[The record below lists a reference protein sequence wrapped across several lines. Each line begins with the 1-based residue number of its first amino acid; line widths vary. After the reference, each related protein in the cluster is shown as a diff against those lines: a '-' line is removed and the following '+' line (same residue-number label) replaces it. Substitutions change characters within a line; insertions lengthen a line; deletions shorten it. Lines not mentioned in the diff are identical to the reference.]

1 MTMTIQTVH
10 KYGFGMSDLSV
21 TMRRRFDNAVDI
33 VSLFLSDRLSPE
45 EIDLDAIS
53 ELKGMFN
60 RSLRKDQWNWFTV
73 YDRLGCPPRN
83 EMNSIVSRLV
93 KLREC
98 LKEHDF
104 EQALLIRADLITGTL
119 PTYLSQWK
127 NHRKI
132 RASQGKRGWLYILSR
147 KDEPDILKIGR
158 TTRSVEGRVKE
169 INSATGVLIP
179 YSARAVFEVEDA
191 EEAENLVF
199 RLLSDYR
206 VRMDREFFQIPFSE
220 AVKIIEEEIFPLLI
234 RTQGEVKWF
243 DATKGYGFI
252 TCEEHARDIFV
263 HESQILDE
271 RSYLIQQGQK
281 VKFDI
286 RQTERGLSAIK
297 VIPATRQD

>member
-1 MTMTIQTVH
+1 MVVH
-10 KYGFGMSDLSV
+10 KYGFGMSDLSP
-21 TMRRRFDNAVDI
+21 TMSRRFNNAVNVI
-33 VSLFLSDRLSPE
+33 SLFISDRLSPDKV
-45 EIDLDAIS
+45 DLDAIS

-73 YDRLGCPPRN
+73 YDRLGCPAIN

-104 EQALLIRADLITGTL
+104 EQALLIRADLISGTL

-127 NHRKI
+127 NYRKV
-132 RASQGKRGWLYILSR
+132 RVSRGTHGWLYILSR

-158 TTRSVEGRVKE
+158 TTRSVEDRVKE

-179 YSARAVFEVEDA
+179 YSARAVFKVEDP
-191 EEAENLVF
+191 EKAENLVF
-199 RLLSDYR
+199 RLLNDYR
-206 VRMDREFFQIPFSE
+206 IRMDREFFQIPFSE
-220 AVKIIEEEIFPLLI
+220 AVKIIEEAIFPLLI

-252 TCEEHARDIFV
+252 RCEEHDRDIFV
-263 HESQILDE
+263 HESQMLDE
-271 RSYLIQQGQK
+271 QIGLIQQGQK
-281 VKFDI
+281 VKFEI
-286 RQTERGLSAIK
+286 RHTDRGLSAIK
-297 VIPATRQD
+297 VVLAKE